1 MYERFMVRQLEVG
14 RLFVW
19 FSKHFPDLDGKN
31 LSQSY
36 LQLWNY
42 SAWPAREGHVQGQQY
57 ISVTHKSY
65 PYRTWELRSA
75 HGAVRCDAMRRAN
88 KDPNSKKVNKIISL
102 LHQEFMQRC
111 GRVQPYSHIHIQF
124 IWNMEHGHALAFIN
138 ILGCSFTAIYVL
150 FPPSTISYLP
160 LLLPVFFLCISCVL
174 VC

>member
-1 MYERFMVRQLEVG
+1 MNDSWYDNL
-14 RLFVW
+14 
-19 FSKHFPDLDGKN
+19 KLDGCSFGLANIFLIWTAKICLN
-31 LSQSY
+31 LI
-36 LQLWNY
+36 Y
-42 SAWPAREGHVQGQQY
+42 SFGIIQHGLREGHVQGQQY

-124 IWNMEHGHALAFIN
+124 IWNMEHGHAFAFIN
-138 ILGCSFTAIYVL
+138 VLGCAFTAIYVL